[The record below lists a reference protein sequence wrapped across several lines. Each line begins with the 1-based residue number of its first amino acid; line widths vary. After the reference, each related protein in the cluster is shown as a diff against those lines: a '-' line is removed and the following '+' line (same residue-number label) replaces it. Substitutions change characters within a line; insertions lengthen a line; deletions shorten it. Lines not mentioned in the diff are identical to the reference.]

1 MEDFQKDHCTRL
13 TLSKCNILARN
24 LFLEVGSKKLYV
36 CSTQDYSEV
45 SKYNRNYPSRLSTN
59 IYIKQSINDSQA
71 QSQQSLS
78 TFTQLNSN
86 SAQSQLKLSTIST
99 IIQFP
104 HDTSALSL

>member
-24 LFLEVGSKKLYV
+24 LFLEVGSNKKY
-36 CSTQDYSEV
+36 STQDYSVV
-45 SKYNRNYPSRLSTN
+45 SRYNRNYPSRLSTN
-59 IYIKQSINDSQA
+59 IYIKQSINNSQA

-86 SAQSQLKLSTIST
+86 SAQSQLKLSSNST
-99 IIQFP
+99 QTQDYLNTYSIP
-104 HDTSALSL
+104 S